1 MQTRLLQCNK
11 CGKLVDCSS
20 CHLLAIKNLAT
31 SFIARKQKMALC
43 SASGRLDDTGSLKP
57 PYRPNPDNES
67 LGRGQLCAAGQL
79 YNFVCTQI
87 KCSNSEA
94 LTFQAHLEGIFS
106 SDKFSKSLPMTTKI
120 CFGEQCWE
128 LEDRSW
134 GYFSRFELRVEHN
147 SLMPLEKLFPDN
159 PFQFFSVSRVG
170 CCILLTFI
178 SQAFYHLWSVLLQG
192 CCFFHFQDCAA
203 LHR

>member
-1 MQTRLLQCNK
+1 
-11 CGKLVDCSS
+11 
-20 CHLLAIKNLAT
+20 
-31 SFIARKQKMALC
+31 MALC

-57 PYRPNPDNES
+57 PYRPNPDNKP
-67 LGRGQLCAAGQL
+67 LGRGQLCAAGQCLYLL
-79 YNFVCTQI
+79 YNFVCVQI

-106 SDKFSKSLPMTTKI
+106 SDKFSKGLPMTTKI

-147 SLMPLEKLFPDN
+147 SLMLLEKLFPDN
-159 PFQFFSVSRVG
+159 PFQFFAVSRVG
-170 CCILLTFI
+170 CCILFTFI
-178 SQAFYHLWSVLLQG
+178 IQTFYHLWSVLQG